1 MGREKKLIDRLY
13 SKPKDYKW
21 SEAVRLLKKLGFE
34 QIEGRGS
41 RVKFL
46 NKDPRSLII
55 IHRPHP
61 GSILKSY
68 QVNDLID
75 KIKEVYKENL

>member
-1 MGREKKLIDRLY
+1 MGREQKLIDRLY

-21 SEAVRLLKKLGFE
+21 NEAVTLLKKLGFKK
-34 QIEGRGS
+34 IEGSGS
-41 RVKFL
+41 RVKFFHE
-46 NKDPRSLII
+46 NPRSLII

-61 GSILKSY
+61 GSILKAY

-75 KIKEVYKENL
+75 KIKEIYKEGL